1 MKKLLLALL
10 ATSVTFVYAE
20 TTVVETSKDAK
31 DTTTTT
37 TTTTVHTFDQ
47 SQMKCG
53 SRTLKD
59 GSKVS
64 GCKIQ
69 PKEAGDDKHTV
80 RFIDDNSGKKVKCE
94 VSKKGTLVLA
104 QCVSTD

>member
-1 MKKLLLALL
+1 MKQLLLALL
-10 ATSVTFVYAE
+10 AASVAIVYAE
-20 TTVVETSKDAK
+20 TTVVETSKDTK
-31 DTTTTT
+31 DTT

-53 SRTLKD
+53 SRKLKD
-59 GSKVS
+59 SSKVS